1 MLSRNTFIPPLTVE
15 ELNTYTFNVV
25 PAADPIPMF
34 DDLARLYQNIDC
46 TAEKH
51 DLFGCHHISRSICE
65 IQYTCGSASRP
76 VLCECVMDY
85 GYPDPLLEQQSEQEE
100 ATGNQSET
108 EPPSF
113 VEACLDLCYTG
124 KCAFVLFCCVLW
136 CVQYEVLA
144 IWLLNLNL
152 VRLIDCLCNPHLLT
166 YVTIISFSSS

>member
-34 DDLARLYQNIDC
+34 DDLARLYQNINC

-100 ATGNQSET
+100 ATGDQSET
-108 EPPSF
+108 ESLSF
-113 VEACLDLCYTG
+113 VDACVDLCNTVG
-124 KCAFVLFCCVLW
+124 WDQDKCDKWA
-136 CVQYEVLA
+136 EVA
-144 IWLLNLNL
+144 AA
-152 VRLIDCLCNPHLLT
+152 RA
-166 YVTIISFSSS
+166 